1 MERTLILTPT
11 LTLALASDPDPNIL
25 TLTLTPTLTLKPTP
39 YPLPPT
45 PYPLPPPLTLAPTLY
60 LQGVLQQAQ
69 RYATPVAA
77 ASDSLP
83 FAEQIQQVGQP

>member
-1 MERTLILTPT
+1 MERTLILTPA
-11 LTLALASDPDPNIL
+11 LTLALTSDPDPNPDPN
-25 TLTLTPTLTLKPTP
+25 TYPNPDP
-39 YPLPPT
+39 EAYPLPPT